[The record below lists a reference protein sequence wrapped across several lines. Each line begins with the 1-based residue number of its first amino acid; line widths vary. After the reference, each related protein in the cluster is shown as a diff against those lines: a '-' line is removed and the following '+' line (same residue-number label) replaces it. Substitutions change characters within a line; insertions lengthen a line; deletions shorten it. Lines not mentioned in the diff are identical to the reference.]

1 MTTHSTIKTAPYVF
15 GALEEKW
22 RSVWPAADLYRT
34 GDDPDKPNIYIP
46 VSYTHLDVYK
56 RQAQGELMY
65 FLDVMPGVNA
75 WEFSARLSARVTP
88 DADGEH
94 HFSLASAGLSRLF
107 VDDALLVDNWTNWQ
121 KGDTYFGF
129 GSNAVAGAID
139 LQAGR
144 ATNVRVEYAYT
155 GAGGLGMKALR
166 IGLARPLGDEALE
179 SAVLAAA
186 QADVAVLFVGLTGEW
201 DSEGNDLS
209 LIHI

>member
-1 MTTHSTIKTAPYVF
+1 M
-15 GALEEKW
+15 
-22 RSVWPAADLYRT
+22 
-34 GDDPDKPNIYIP
+34 
-46 VSYTHLDVYK
+46 YK
-56 RQAQGELMY
+56 RQPLEGLLAQAGAAEIGCDTGCVNYKQLPLLDGPITVEYFNSTDLSGEVVARQEIAQGELMY

-166 IGLARPLGDEALE
+166 IGLAPV
-179 SAVLAAA
+179 SYTHLAAPA
-186 QADVAVLFVGLTGEW
+186 PG
-201 DSEGNDLS
+201 
-209 LIHI
+209 H